1 LASASSSAFE
11 LAASSFRFPFSSSS
25 SDFPRGLD
33 EEPLPMI
40 PVEPPDGRKLEGP
53 AFEPPNP
60 DPSAL
65 PNPVPPRLPV
75 PDAVFAAKGDAPRK
89 PEDEPK
95 PLLSLGPKDPNP
107 EPEPG
112 PEEPLRFPNGDFEEL
127 ANAESPD
134 DANAEDDVCCFSWAA
149 GSGSDVG
156 FTVGGDLDDARDP
169 KGDRAEVLA
178 NPERF
183 ST

>member
-1 LASASSSAFE
+1 
-11 LAASSFRFPFSSSS
+11 
-25 SDFPRGLD
+25 
-33 EEPLPMI
+33 MI

-60 DPSAL
+60 DLSAL
-65 PNPVPPRLPV
+65 PNPVPPRLPM
-75 PDAVFAAKGDAPRK
+75 PDAAFAAKGDAPQK

-95 PLLSLGPKDPNP
+95 PLLSLGPKDPN
-107 EPEPG
+107 PEPG